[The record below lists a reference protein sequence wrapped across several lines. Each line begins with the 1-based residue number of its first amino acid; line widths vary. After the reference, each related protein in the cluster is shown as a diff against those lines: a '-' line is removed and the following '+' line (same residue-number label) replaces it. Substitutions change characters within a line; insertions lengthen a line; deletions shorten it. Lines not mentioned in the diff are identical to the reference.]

1 MHAKTTYYMHANKFR
16 IICTRKQLIIC
27 TAINFVSYARQYISY
42 HMHAKTAYYM
52 HANKFRIMCTRKLL
66 IICTPINFV
75 SYARENSLLY
85 ARQYISYHM
94 HAKTA
99 YYMHA
104 NKFRIICTRKLLI
117 ICTPTNFVSYARQTR
132 AYMHAKVF
140 FFFFFAYQ
148 YHKFLFLFGVLY
160 AFSRDRAI
168 EHILTPVLW
177 MEYIQLRPP
186 SLAYISE
193 ITGVSGGSVSK
204 ELL

>member
-1 MHAKTTYYMHANKFR
+1 
-16 IICTRKQLIIC
+16 
-27 TAINFVSYARQYISY
+27 
-42 HMHAKTAYYM
+42 M

-148 YHKFLFLFGVLY
+148 YHKFLFLFGV
-160 AFSRDRAI
+160 FMHFH
-168 EHILTPVLW
+168 E
-177 MEYIQLRPP
+177 
-186 SLAYISE
+186 
-193 ITGVSGGSVSK
+193 TG
-204 ELL
+204 L